1 MKYFFNRG
9 DCVKSEWKQE
19 RFMSAYDARKKL
31 EARIPIALRSAS
43 ITNPI
48 EAKNMRMYPRKG
60 SLLALYPFSKNW
72 TPG

>member
-1 MKYFFNRG
+1 
-9 DCVKSEWKQE
+9 
-19 RFMSAYDARKKL
+19 MSAYDARKKL